1 MRSWIDF
8 FFTSRGRLTSCT
20 LVTGVQTCALPIS
33 VLAATYADDA
43 ARERML
49 SRRAPSGRRQFVG
62 DAADAGQPVML
73 TEFGGVNYQTG
84 ERRADGWGYTS
95 ATDDEDWIARI
106 TALYDATRASSF
118 LAGTCYTQLTDTMQE
133 TNGLLTAD
141 RVPKVPIEQLRRAIA
156 GER

>member
-49 SRRAPSGRRQFVG
+49 SRRAPTGCRQFVG

-73 TEFGGVNYQTG
+73 TEFGGVNYQTS
-84 ERRADGWGYTS
+84 ERRAEGRTNDVTGMS
-95 ATDDEDWIARI
+95 ECVRI
-106 TALYDATRASSF
+106 
-118 LAGTCYTQLTDTMQE
+118 
-133 TNGLLTAD
+133 GLGG
-141 RVPKVPIEQLRRAIA
+141 RRTIKKKKQKYIMYVTTVIVNKKP
-156 GER
+156 